1 MEVVQ
6 KNLCLLQEI
15 GFADTK
21 RSRVALDILLVNR
34 RSEFREL
41 AESILQYIQEP
52 IALSMWGE
60 LILAICLDVK
70 ESFDS
75 WSGIKHSSKNLELKT
90 LIILQQFGKG
100 KTTMTQLTRL
110 LDLAYVIAE
119 EFRIIYE
126 RVD

>member
-1 MEVVQ
+1 MEAVQ
-6 KNLCLLQEI
+6 KNLYLLQEI

-21 RSRVALDILLVNR
+21 RSKAALDILLVNR

-41 AESILQYIQEP
+41 AESILQYLQEP
-52 IALSMWGE
+52 IALSARDE
-60 LILAICLDVK
+60 FILAICLDVK

-75 WSGIKHSSKNLELKT
+75 WSGRKYSSKNSDLKT

-110 LDLAYVIAE
+110 LDLAYAIAE

>member
-1 MEVVQ
+1 METVQ
-6 KNLCLLQEI
+6 RNPCLLQEI

-41 AESILQYIQEP
+41 AESILQYLQEP
-52 IALSMWGE
+52 IVLSMWDE
-60 LILAICLDVK
+60 FILAICLDVK

-75 WSGIKHSSKNLELKT
+75 WSGRKYSSKNSDLKT

-110 LDLAYVIAE
+110 LDLAYAIAE